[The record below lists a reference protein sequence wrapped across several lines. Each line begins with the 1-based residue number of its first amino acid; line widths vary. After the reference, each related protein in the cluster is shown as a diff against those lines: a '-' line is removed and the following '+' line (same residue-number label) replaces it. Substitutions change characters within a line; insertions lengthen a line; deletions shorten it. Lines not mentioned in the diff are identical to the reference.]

1 MRLAEVGGWD
11 DVRQLNSTLEA
22 ITTGRHDCRTVDCG
36 PVYGRIGCGCNG

>member
-22 ITTGRHDCRTVDCG
+22 ITTGRHDCG